1 MRKSAYLIL
10 ICLLLC
16 GCTGEVSSER
26 TVFAMD
32 TVMTLQVWGADAPSA
47 VDALQEMITATEQR
61 WSPSVETSVPNAL
74 NAGAAVDEPLLA
86 RIEALRLRTGGALD
100 PRLGALSQLWGFRSG
115 EYRVPS
121 ADEIAAAQAAP
132 RWDFGAVI
140 KGHTGDLA
148 VELLKTMQVDRAM
161 LNLGG
166 NVQTYGS
173 KPDGSAWMI
182 GIQAPNGREYLGILS
197 VTGTCAV
204 VTSGDY
210 QRYFEQDGKRFHHI
224 LDPDTGCPVEN
235 GLSSVTVICADGLTA
250 DALSTAL
257 FVMGLEEGSRFW
269 RESDDFEAVFVLRDG
284 QIYATEGAVLSGCE
298 FEVINRE
305 E

>member
-16 GCTGEVSSER
+16 GCAGEASSER

-121 ADEIAAAQAAP
+121 ADEIAAVQAAP

-148 VELLKTMQVDRAM
+148 VELLKTMQVDRAV

>member
-1 MRKSAYLIL
+1 MRKLAYLIF

-16 GCTGEVSSER
+16 GCAGEAASER

-32 TVMTLQVWGADAPSA
+32 TVMTLRVWGTDAQNA
-47 VDALQEMITATEQR
+47 LDALQEMITATEQR
-61 WSPSVETSVPNAL
+61 WSPSVETSVPNRL

-100 PRLGALSQLWGFRSG
+100 PRLGALSELWGFRSG

-121 ADEIAAAQAAP
+121 VDEIVAAQAAP

-148 VELLKTMQVDRAM
+148 VELLKTMNVDRAM

-182 GIQAPNGREYLGILS
+182 VIQAPKEGDYLGILS

-224 LDPDTGCPVEN
+224 LDPDTGHPVEN

-284 QIYATEGAVLSGCE
+284 QIFATEGAVLSGCE
-298 FEVINRE
+298 FEVISRE

>member
-16 GCTGEVSSER
+16 GCAGEASSER

-100 PRLGALSQLWGFRSG
+100 PRLGALSPLWGFRSG

>member
-1 MRKSAYLIL
+1 MRNLAYLIL

-16 GCTGEVSSER
+16 GCAGEASSER
-26 TVFAMD
+26 SVFAMD
-32 TVMTLQVWGADAPSA
+32 TVMTLRDWGTAAQNA
-47 VDALQEMITATEQR
+47 LDALQELITATEQR
-61 WSPSVETSVPNAL
+61 WSPSVETSVPNRL

-100 PRLGALSQLWGFRSG
+100 PRLGALSELWGFRSG

-121 ADEIAAAQAAP
+121 ADEIVAAQAAP

-148 VELLKTMQVDRAM
+148 VELLKTMKVDRAM

-182 GIQAPNGREYLGILS
+182 GIQAP
-197 VTGTCAV
+197 
-204 VTSGDY
+204 
-210 QRYFEQDGKRFHHI
+210 
-224 LDPDTGCPVEN
+224 
-235 GLSSVTVICADGLTA
+235 
-250 DALSTAL
+250 
-257 FVMGLEEGSRFW
+257 
-269 RESDDFEAVFVLRDG
+269 
-284 QIYATEGAVLSGCE
+284 
-298 FEVINRE
+298 
-305 E
+305 

>member
-1 MRKSAYLIL
+1 MRKLAYLIL

-16 GCTGEVSSER
+16 GCAGEASSER

-32 TVMTLQVWGADAPSA
+32 TVMTLRVWGTDAQNA
-47 VDALQEMITATEQR
+47 LDALQEMITATEQR
-61 WSPSVETSVPNAL
+61 WSPSVETSVPNRL

-86 RIEALRLRTGGALD
+86 RIEALRLRTGGALN
-100 PRLGALSQLWGFRSG
+100 PRLGALSELWGFRSG

-121 ADEIAAAQAAP
+121 VDEIVAAQAAP

-148 VELLKTMQVDRAM
+148 VELLKTMKVDRAM

-182 GIQAPNGREYLGILS
+182 GIQAPKEGDYLGILS

-284 QIYATEGAVLSGCE
+284 QIFATEGAVLSGCE
-298 FEVINRE
+298 FEVISRE

>member
-121 ADEIAAAQAAP
+121 TDEIAAAQAAP

>member
-1 MRKSAYLIL
+1 MRKLAYLIL

-16 GCTGEVSSER
+16 GCAGEASSER

-32 TVMTLQVWGADAPSA
+32 TVMTLRVWGTDAQNA
-47 VDALQEMITATEQR
+47 LDALQEMITATEQR
-61 WSPSVETSVPNAL
+61 WSPSVETSVPNRL

-100 PRLGALSQLWGFRSG
+100 PRLGALSELWGFRSG

-121 ADEIAAAQAAP
+121 VDEIVAAQAAP

-148 VELLKTMQVDRAM
+148 VELLKTMHVDRAM

-182 GIQAPNGREYLGILS
+182 GIQAPKEGDYLGILS

-284 QIYATEGAVLSGCE
+284 QIFATEGAVLSGCE
-298 FEVINRE
+298 FEVISRE

>member
-1 MRKSAYLIL
+1 MRKLAYLIL

-16 GCTGEVSSER
+16 GCAGEASSER

-32 TVMTLQVWGADAPSA
+32 TVMTLRVWGTDAQNA
-47 VDALQEMITATEQR
+47 LDALQEMITATEQR
-61 WSPSVETSVPNAL
+61 WSPSVETSVPNRL

-100 PRLGALSQLWGFRSG
+100 PRLGALSELWGFRSG

-121 ADEIAAAQAAP
+121 VDEIVAAQAAP

-148 VELLKTMQVDRAM
+148 VELLKTMNVDRAM

-182 GIQAPNGREYLGILS
+182 GIQAPKEGDYLGILS

-284 QIYATEGAVLSGCE
+284 QIFATEGAVLSGCE
-298 FEVINRE
+298 FEVISRE

>member
-32 TVMTLQVWGADAPSA
+32 TVMTLQVWGADAQSA
-47 VDALQEMITATEQR
+47 LDALQEMITATEQR

-115 EYRVPS
+115 EYHVPS

>member
-1 MRKSAYLIL
+1 MRKLAYLIL

-16 GCTGEVSSER
+16 GCAGEASSER

-32 TVMTLQVWGADAPSA
+32 TVMTLRVWGTDAQNA
-47 VDALQEMITATEQR
+47 LDALQEMITATEQR
-61 WSPSVETSVPNAL
+61 WSPSVETSVPNRL

-100 PRLGALSQLWGFRSG
+100 PRLGALSELWGFRSG

-121 ADEIAAAQAAP
+121 VDEIVAAQAAP

-148 VELLKTMQVDRAM
+148 VELLKTMNVDRAM

-182 GIQAPNGREYLGILS
+182 VIQAPKEGDYLGILS

-224 LDPDTGCPVEN
+224 LDPDTGHPVEN

-284 QIYATEGAVLSGCE
+284 QIFATEGAALSGCE
-298 FEVINRE
+298 FEVISRE

>member
-1 MRKSAYLIL
+1 MRKLAYLIL

-16 GCTGEVSSER
+16 GCAGEASSER

-32 TVMTLQVWGADAPSA
+32 TVMTLRVWGTDAQNA
-47 VDALQEMITATEQR
+47 LDALQEMITATEQR
-61 WSPSVETSVPNAL
+61 WSPSVETSVPNRL

-100 PRLGALSQLWGFRSG
+100 PRLGALSELWGFRSG

-121 ADEIAAAQAAP
+121 VDEIVAAQAAP

-182 GIQAPNGREYLGILS
+182 GIQAPKEGDYLGILS

-224 LDPDTGCPVEN
+224 LDPDTGRPVEN

-284 QIYATEGAVLSGCE
+284 QIFATEGAVLSGCE
-298 FEVINRE
+298 FEVISRE

>member
-1 MRKSAYLIL
+1 MRKIAYLIF

-16 GCTGEVSSER
+16 GCAGEASSER

-32 TVMTLQVWGADAPSA
+32 TVMTLRVWGTDAQNA
-47 VDALQEMITATEQR
+47 LDALQEMITATEQR
-61 WSPSVETSVPNAL
+61 WSPSVETSVPNRL

-100 PRLGALSQLWGFRSG
+100 PRLGALSELWGFRSG

-121 ADEIAAAQAAP
+121 ADEIVAAQAAP

-148 VELLKTMQVDRAM
+148 VELLKTMKVDRAM

-182 GIQAPNGREYLGILS
+182 GIQAPKEGDYLGILS

-284 QIYATEGAVLSGCE
+284 QIFATEGAALSGCE
-298 FEVINRE
+298 FEVISRE

>member
-1 MRKSAYLIL
+1 MRKLAYLIL

-16 GCTGEVSSER
+16 GCAGEASSER

-32 TVMTLQVWGADAPSA
+32 TVMTLRVWGTDAQNA
-47 VDALQEMITATEQR
+47 LDALQEMITATEQR
-61 WSPSVETSVPNAL
+61 WSPSVETSVPNRL

-100 PRLGALSQLWGFRSG
+100 PRLGALSELWGFRSG

-121 ADEIAAAQAAP
+121 VDEIVAAQAAP

-148 VELLKTMQVDRAM
+148 VELLKTMKVDRAM

-182 GIQAPNGREYLGILS
+182 GIQAPKEGDYLGILS

-284 QIYATEGAVLSGCE
+284 QIFATEGAVLSGCE
-298 FEVINRE
+298 FEVISRE